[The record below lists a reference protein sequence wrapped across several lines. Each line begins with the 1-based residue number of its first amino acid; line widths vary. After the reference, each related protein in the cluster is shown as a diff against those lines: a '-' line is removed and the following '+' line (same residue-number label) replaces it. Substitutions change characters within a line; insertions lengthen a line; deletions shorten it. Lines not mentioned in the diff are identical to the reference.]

1 MMQLNIGA
9 DQANRWRKNL
19 RRARGRHVIGFT
31 RSAMIWT
38 LIVAVIAI
46 ASTLIALKGL

>member
-9 DQANRWRKNL
+9 DQADRWRKNL
-19 RRARGRHVIGFT
+19 RRARRRHALWFT
-31 RSAMIWT
+31 RSAMIWV
-38 LIVAVIAI
+38 LIVAAITI